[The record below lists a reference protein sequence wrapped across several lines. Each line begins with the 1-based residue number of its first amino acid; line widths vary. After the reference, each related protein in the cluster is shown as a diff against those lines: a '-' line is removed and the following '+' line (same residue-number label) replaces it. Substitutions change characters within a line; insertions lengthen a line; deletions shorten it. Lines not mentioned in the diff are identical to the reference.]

1 MDLIE
6 VYNLRSRIIACAF
19 EVAKNLRPGFLEIVY
34 GNALAIELSTNG
46 IKYER
51 EKPIE
56 VYYKG
61 YCVGD
66 YKADFIVE
74 NCYILELKAVASIQK
89 EHEVQ
94 LVNYLTATG
103 IDEGMIL
110 NFGEYPFKFRTKFRD
125 YQPRQNRPKD

>member
-1 MDLIE
+1 MNLSEI
-6 VYNLRSRIIACAF
+6 YNLRSKIIACAF
-19 EVAKNLRPGFLEIVY
+19 EVARNLKPGFLEIVY
-34 GNALAIELSTNG
+34 ANALSLELSMNG
-46 IKYER
+46 IKFER
-51 EKPIE
+51 EKAID

-61 YCVGD
+61 YCIGQ

-74 NCYILELKAVASIQK
+74 NCYILELKAVSSILK

-110 NFGEYPFKFRTKFRD
+110 NFGEHPFKFRTKFRD
-125 YQPRQNRPKD
+125 YTPRLKD

>member
-1 MDLIE
+1 MNLSEI
-6 VYNLRSRIIACAF
+6 YNLRSKIIACAF
-19 EVAKNLRPGFLEIVY
+19 EVARNLKPGFLEIVY
-34 GNALAIELSTNG
+34 ANALSLELSMNG
-46 IKYER
+46 IKFER
-51 EKPIE
+51 EKAID

-61 YCVGD
+61 YCIGQ

-74 NCYILELKAVASIQK
+74 NCYILELKAVSSILK

-110 NFGEYPFKFRTKFRD
+110 NFGEHPFKFRTKFRD
-125 YQPRQNRPKD
+125 YTPRPKD

>member
-1 MDLIE
+1 MNLSEI
-6 VYNLRSRIIACAF
+6 YNLRSKIIACAF
-19 EVAKNLRPGFLEIVY
+19 EVARNLKPGFLEIVY
-34 GNALAIELSTNG
+34 ANALSLELSMNG
-46 IKYER
+46 IKFER
-51 EKPIE
+51 EKAIE

-61 YCVGD
+61 YCIGQ

-74 NCYILELKAVASIQK
+74 NCYILELKAVSSILK

-110 NFGEYPFKFRTKFRD
+110 NFGEHPFKFRTKFRD
-125 YQPRQNRPKD
+125 YTPRLKD